1 MRVNAT
7 DFQNAFGKYL
17 ALVEKEEIIIVK
29 NGKGV
34 ARLTHYSDP
43 DHFYVYEEAKNYK
56 SKRKISYEEYMS
68 LVESSEQRYELING
82 EIYLLASPDF
92 RHQTAIAEIA
102 GHFYIFFK
110 NSPCRSLTAPFD
122 VRLFGHATKFEEN
135 PNVVQP
141 DIVVICDTDKV
152 DEKRQYW
159 GVPTLVVEV
168 LCPST
173 RNKDLAAKYF
183 LYLSSGV
190 REYWLVDPENKQVNH
205 YFFSENREV
214 LSLATY
220 KAGESIESSA
230 FPGLEIPVDTI
241 FS

>member
-17 ALVEKEEIIIVK
+17 ALVEKDEIIIVK

-34 ARLTHYSDP
+34 ARLSHYSDP
-43 DHFYVYEEAKNYK
+43 DHFYVYEEAKQYK
-56 SKRKISYEEYMS
+56 TKRKISYEEYMA

-92 RHQTAIAEIA
+92 HHQTAIAEIV
-102 GHFYIFFK
+102 GHFYNFFK
-110 NSPCRSLTAPFD
+110 GKPCRSLTAPFD
-122 VRLFGHATKFEEN
+122 VRLFGYATKFEEN

-152 DEKRQYW
+152 DEKRKYW

-168 LCPST
+168 LSPST
-173 RNKDLAAKYF
+173 RNKDLVAKYN

-205 YFFSENREV
+205 FSFSENREV
-214 LSLATY
+214 LSLTTC
-220 KAGESIESSA
+220 KAGESIESTV
-230 FPGLEIPVDTI
+230 FPGLVIPIDVI